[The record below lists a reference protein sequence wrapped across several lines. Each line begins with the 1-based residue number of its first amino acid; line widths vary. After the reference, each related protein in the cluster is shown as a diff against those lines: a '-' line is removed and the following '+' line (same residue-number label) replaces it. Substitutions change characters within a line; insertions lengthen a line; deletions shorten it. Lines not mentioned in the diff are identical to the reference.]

1 MNNILFLFALLIAA
15 SSASGANLTAT
26 VSPAGAGKKNGKII
40 LLVTGGNAPYTFS
53 WTGPAGYS
61 AGWQNPDSL
70 GAGTYCVMVTD
81 RFCGSA
87 ELCVTVDER
96 PNSIRETAAPVAVT
110 VYPNPFSD
118 RIHIRLAGTPS
129 GSVQLLLMDAAGR
142 AIAKEQFSGA
152 NEFDWTMR
160 GNLPAGM
167 YFLVVQQADGHK
179 MHVPLMRSG
188 E

>member
-1 MNNILFLFALLIAA
+1 MNNILLLFALLIA
-15 SSASGANLTAT
+15 SSATGANLTAT
-26 VSPAGAGKKNGKII
+26 VSPSGAGKKNGKIA

-53 WTGPAGYS
+53 WTGPGGYTAS
-61 AGWQNPDSL
+61 WQNPDSL
-70 GAGTYCVMVTD
+70 AAGTYCVTVTD

-96 PNSIRETAAPVAVT
+96 PNSIREDAAPVTVT

-167 YFLVVQQADGHK
+167 YFLIVQQSDGHNI
-179 MHVPLMRSG
+179 HVPLMRSV